1 MSTSCSYHSGT
12 FGIIHSQE
20 GITCQFRTQQGKSSI
35 AEQDQAGCVLKGIA
49 LHAASILHLGIHS
62 QSLNSHL
69 LPTRTLSSS
78 CSFSLAC
85 SIVLSFAI
93 ALLRWFFM
101 QISCFL
107 RSGTFGTIHSQ
118 AHVVSIPHTAGQTKH
133 GRGGPT
139 VCMWSSIA
147 LHEVSIPHLG
157 ICSQGL
163 SSHLAHSDA
172 LSRTCSILRRFA
184 CALSLSLLLV
194 FFMFIIASS
203 SLLLLPH

>member
-1 MSTSCSYHSGT
+1 MKGIPHRISASVHGASIAIYCSTCGRSSKLARFFVAVLHCLFVSTSCSYHSGT

-49 LHAASILHLGIHS
+49 LHAASILHLGIYS

-69 LPTRTLSSS
+69 LPTRTLSSY

-118 AHVVSIPHTAGQTKH
+118 AHLMSIPHTAGQIKH
-133 GRGGPT
+133 GKGGPT
-139 VCMWSSIA
+139 V
-147 LHEVSIPHLG
+147 
-157 ICSQGL
+157 
-163 SSHLAHSDA
+163 
-172 LSRTCSILRRFA
+172 
-184 CALSLSLLLV
+184 
-194 FFMFIIASS
+194 FM
-203 SLLLLPH
+203 